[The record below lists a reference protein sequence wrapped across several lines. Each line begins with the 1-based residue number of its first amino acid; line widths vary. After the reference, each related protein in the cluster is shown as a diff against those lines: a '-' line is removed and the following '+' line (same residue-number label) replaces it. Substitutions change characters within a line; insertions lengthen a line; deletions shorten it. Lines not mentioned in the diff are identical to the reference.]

1 MFIQIDANVIEG
13 HAVAKDPE
21 KHRKYIFEALIHH
34 YTPEKVYFG
43 PTLPHF
49 GDSSD
54 IILCL
59 NNDLDAL
66 EIPKQF
72 QNELKARKDIVKPP
86 IALNGYDWHCIV
98 MPKDKHIT
106 QQSGNLKG
114 HWSKKVK
121 HLEKLGYK
129 VHSVGPKQSMQFER
143 TTNKN
148 VTKSNV
154 KSLLI
159 LDHIDMN
166 K

>member
-1 MFIQIDANVIEG
+1 MY
-13 HAVAKDPE
+13 HYTPE
-21 KHRKYIFEALIHH
+21 QYRRSISEALMYH

-49 GDSSD
+49 GETSD

-59 NNDLDAL
+59 NNDLDAM
-66 EIPKQF
+66 EIPKQI

-86 IALNGYDWHCIV
+86 IAKDGYDWHCIV
-98 MPKDKHIT
+98 MPKDQNIT
-106 QQSGNLKG
+106 QQSGNLNG
-114 HWSKKVK
+114 HWSMKVK

-129 VHSVGPKQSMQFER
+129 VHSVGPKQSIQFER

-159 LDHIDMN
+159 HNNID
-166 K
+166 